1 MTVKKFLVIFM
12 IIFLSSFVMY
22 ARGLSEALQT
32 GTSEITGITVQEV
45 QNNTEIQIGI
55 NAPFSYTIYKPAD
68 PYRLIVELQ
77 DVGLG
82 KFTDNILVD
91 RAGVMEI
98 IPSEA
103 EGASKGVKLEVI
115 LTVPADIKPVQQG
128 NTLILVFNNPE
139 AEEFAAP
146 SYEGGIKDAGII
158 EGIELSKS
166 YGKVHVVIRGD
177 GRLAPDTFQPEKK
190 KVVVDFPGVKTS
202 AASPRTY
209 EPPVLAIRV
218 GQQPDRT
225 RIVIDLSDPTLFD
238 ISSEDNQFI
247 LSFAVPEAG
256 MAEARMG
263 EAKVL
268 SPTPAYPGATA
279 QSAVGQVYSGEIISI
294 DIQDAPLSKI
304 FAILAEVSGYNIIL
318 SPQVKEQRV
327 FIKLDNIPWDQA
339 LDVILRNYGLS
350 KLAEGTIIRIA
361 PTSVIAQEE
370 EQIARAKEAR
380 IKAGDL
386 ETRMY
391 PINFGDVNDL
401 KSQIEDIMEEGRR
414 GGGSSSE
421 RGSVSV
427 DTRTNTLIIR
437 DVARMHEEYLNV
449 ITALDEPTRQVSIEA
464 KLVEVTKNFT
474 QELGIQWGVTYQPTP
489 STGISGTGLTQGD
502 GFFSGNPLVINLP
515 AAVQAGTGGALG
527 FGYIGADNLRS
538 LDIQLSA
545 MEASGQGKIVS
556 NPKIITLDNQEAS
569 IEQGQKIPYQTVS
582 AEGTQTQFVNA
593 TLELTVTP
601 HITPHGT
608 IVMDIE
614 TKKDEADFAQTV
626 QGVPT
631 INTSEAQSQV
641 LINNGDTLVMG
652 GIFKTTLAKGT
663 SSIPLIGRIPILRWL
678 VSKNLDVETTQ
689 ELLIFITPRIIK

>member
-1 MTVKKFLVIFM
+1 MTFKKFLVIFM
-12 IIFLSSFVMY
+12 IIFLLSFLMY
-22 ARGLSEALQT
+22 AGGLSEALQT

-77 DVGLG
+77 NVGLG
-82 KFTDNILVD
+82 RFTDNIFVD

-98 IPSEA
+98 IPTEA

-128 NTLILVFNNPE
+128 NTLTLSFNNPE

-146 SYEGGIKDAGII
+146 SYAGGLKDARII

-177 GRLAPDTFQPEKK
+177 GRLSPDTFQPEKK
-190 KVVVDFPGVKTS
+190 KVVVDFPGLTTS
-202 AASPRTY
+202 AESPRTY
-209 EPPVLAIRV
+209 EPPVVAVRV
-218 GQQPDRT
+218 GSKPDST
-225 RIVIDLSDPTLFD
+225 RVVIDLSEPTLFD
-238 ISSEDNQFI
+238 VSTEDNQFI
-247 LSFAVPEAG
+247 LSFAVPQAG
-256 MAEARMG
+256 MAEAVPQAGIAER
-263 EAKVL
+263 EAL
-268 SPTPAYPGATA
+268 SPTPAFPGASA
-279 QSAVGQVYSGEIISI
+279 QSVVGEIYTG
-294 DIQDAPLSKI
+294 
-304 FAILAEVSGYNIIL
+304 EVIL

-327 FIKLDNIPWDQA
+327 FIKLDNVPWDQA

-350 KLAEGTIIRIA
+350 KLVGGNIIRIA

-380 IKAGDL
+380 RKSGDL

-391 PINFGDVNDL
+391 SINFADVDDL
-401 KSQIEDIMEEGRR
+401 KAQIEDIMEERGR
-414 GGGSSSE
+414 GGGGGQE
-421 RGSVSV
+421 RGTVSV
-427 DTRTNTLIIR
+427 DKRTNTIIIK
-437 DVARMHEEYLNV
+437 DVARMHEEYARV
-449 ITALDEPTRQVSIEA
+449 IKALDEPTRQVSIEA
-464 KLVEVTKNFT
+464 KLVEVSKNFT
-474 QELGIQWGVTYQPTP
+474 QELGIQWGVLYKPTP
-489 STGISGTGLTQGD
+489 GTEISGTGLAQGD
-502 GFFSGNPLVINLP
+502 GFSTGNPLIINLP
-515 AAVQAGTGGALG
+515 AAVQSGTGGSLG
-527 FGYIGADNLRS
+527 FGYISAESLRA

-545 MEASGQGKIVS
+545 MEASGKGKIVS

-593 TLELTVTP
+593 TLELKVTP

-631 INTSEAQSQV
+631 INTNEAKSEV

-652 GIFKTTLAKGT
+652 GIFKTTLATGV

-678 VSKNLDVETTQ
+678 VSKNLDTETTQ
-689 ELLIFITPRIIK
+689 EFLIFITPRIIK